1 MNSQLSIVPSW
12 SWVIGLL
19 LGAFIGS
26 FLNVVIYRLPRGLS
40 LSNPPK
46 SFCPVCKHSLGV
58 LDLFPLFSYLFSG
71 GKCRYCKQSFSSR
84 YFWVE
89 LLNGALWA
97 VIWWQFLIVQYEPLR
112 AVFYCLTTA
121 ALVAVFFIDWELYI
135 IPDELNATLLVFGVA
150 YQIFN
155 KTPMI
160 ALTGALLGW
169 GMLWGISLFG
179 RVLFGK
185 DAMGH
190 GDIKMMRGVGA
201 LLGPPLLCANMGIA
215 VVAGLVIGLAMI
227 AVASRQQSAAA
238 ASGDAETSAE
248 SEEDFP
254 PPESIGSLLIHGA
267 WYLFCLDILGLFVP
281 SIYKVIGE
289 ESSEELVEDDSWK
302 PSLTTIPFG
311 PYLAIGA
318 VICMLFA
325 APIEKGLSNYW
336 KSVTH
341 TASLKTSSSK
351 VFVVMGSNGLNCAA
365 VCDGAYTKK
374 LARRQPGGTRRG
386 ARGGSDW
393 NVTMRAVPVGV
404 AGNKTPKLAVRQPG
418 LSGVLYTC

>member
-12 SWVIGLL
+12 VWVIGLL
-19 LGAFIGS
+19 FGATIGS

-46 SFCPVCKHSLGV
+46 SFCPNCKHSLGF

-89 LLNGALWA
+89 LINGSLWA
-97 VIWWQFLIVQYEPLR
+97 VIWWQFLIVSYDPLR
-112 AVFYCLTTA
+112 TVFYCLTTA
-121 ALVAVFFIDWELYI
+121 ALVSVFFIDWELYI

-150 YQIFN
+150 YQVFN

-160 ALTGALLGW
+160 ALSGAFLGW
-169 GMLWGISLFG
+169 LMLWGIALFG

-201 LLGPPLLCANMGIA
+201 LLGPPLLCMNMGIA
-215 VVAGLVIGLAMI
+215 VVAGLVIGIAMLG
-227 AVASRQQSAAA
+227 VAAMKQK
-238 ASGDAETSAE
+238 ASGDNASSA
-248 SEEDFP
+248 SEGEEEFL
-254 PPESIGSLLIHGA
+254 PPETIGSLLIHGV
-267 WYLFCLDILGLFVP
+267 WYLLCLDIVGLFVP
-281 SIYKVIGE
+281 SIYKLIGE
-289 ESSEELVEDDSWK
+289 TPSEELVEDDDWK

-325 APIEKGLSNYW
+325 SPIEKGLTNYW
-336 KSVTH
+336 KTVTH
-341 TASLKTSSSK
+341 GTALGPSVSK
-351 VFVVMGSNGLNCAA
+351 PFVVMGLNRLNCAA
-365 VCDGAYTKK
+365 VCNAATAKDAVK
-374 LARRQPGGTRRG
+374 LNFTE
-386 ARGGSDW
+386 
-393 NVTMRAVPVGV
+393 PV
-404 AGNKTPKLAVRQPG
+404 AVRG
-418 LSGVLYTC
+418 EESIGT